1 MATAYI
7 MIKCEIGSE
16 HSIINNLKTI
26 DGVKEVHGT
35 FGAFDII
42 IKVESNTEDNLIEI
56 ISKRIRMVPKIRAT
70 ITLMTHEKNSLF
82 AKKLSSDEKE
92 TLNRY
97 ASQAYIAIHCK
108 KTQENE
114 VLRDLSDIP
123 EVIEGYIV
131 LGSYDLMCKVV
142 APTYNDI
149 SDVVTKKI
157 RKTKDIRTTITLN
170 VIP

>member
-35 FGAFDII
+35 FGAYDII
-42 IKVESNTEDNLIEI
+42 TKVVANTEDKLREI

-70 ITLMTHEKNSLF
+70 LNLMTHEKNSLF
-82 AKKLSSDEKE
+82 AKKLSSDERE
-92 TLNRY
+92 VLNRY
-97 ASQAYIAIHCK
+97 ASQASIAIHCK
-108 KTQENE
+108 KTQESE
-114 VLRDLSDIP
+114 VLRDLGDIP

-157 RKTKDIRTTITLN
+157 RKTKDVRTTITLN

>member
-1 MATAYI
+1 MTFV
-7 MIKCEIGSE
+7 
-16 HSIINNLKTI
+16 KTI

-35 FGAFDII
+35 FGAYDII
-42 IKVESNTEDNLIEI
+42 TKVEANTEDKLREI

-70 ITLMTHEKNSLF
+70 LTLMTHEKNSLF

-92 TLNRY
+92 TFNRY

-108 KTQENE
+108 KTQESE
-114 VLRDLSDIP
+114 VLHDLSDIP
-123 EVIEGYIV
+123 EVIEGDIV
-131 LGSYDLMCKVV
+131 LGSFDIMCKVSV
-142 APTYNDI
+142 PTYNDI

-157 RKTKDIRTTITLN
+157 RKIKDVRTTITLN

>member
-108 KTQENE
+108 KTQESE

-131 LGSYDLMCKVV
+131 LGSYDLICKVV

>member
-70 ITLMTHEKNSLF
+70 LTLMTHEKNSLF
-82 AKKLSSDEKE
+82 AKKLNSDEKE
-92 TLNRY
+92 TFNRY

-108 KTQENE
+108 KTQESE

-131 LGSYDLMCKVV
+131 LGSYDLICKVV

-149 SDVVTKKI
+149 SHVVTKKI
-157 RKTKDIRTTITLN
+157 RKTKDVRTTITLN

>member
-35 FGAFDII
+35 FGAYDII
-42 IKVESNTEDNLIEI
+42 TKVEANTEDKLIEI

-70 ITLMTHEKNSLF
+70 LTLMTHEKNSLF

-92 TLNRY
+92 TFNRY

-108 KTQENE
+108 KTQESE
-114 VLRDLSDIP
+114 VLRDLGDIP